1 LFLPMS
7 WRELGV
13 SRWKWYYWRLLGY
26 AEWLLQPLSAV
37 LPRRPRLLKP
47 PRAAVRVKEERPRS
61 KAAKEA
67 KGEARAGKA
76 AVSAA
81 AGNRGAGATGGR
93 LGLDDLHVDL
103 E

>member
-1 LFLPMS
+1 MS

-26 AEWLLQPLSAV
+26 AERLLQPLRGA

-47 PRAAVRVKEERPRS
+47 PRAAAVEQAKSEAGRAVKV
-61 KAAKEA
+61 A
-67 KGEARAGKA
+67 
-76 AVSAA
+76 SAA
-81 AGNRGAGATGGR
+81 AKGREAGAAASK
-93 LGLDDLHVDL
+93 LGLEELDEVDL

>member
-13 SRWKWYYWRLLGY
+13 SRWRWYLWRLEGY
-26 AEWLLQPLSAV
+26 AERLLQPLSAV
-37 LPRRPRLLKP
+37 LPRRPQLLKP
-47 PRAAVRVKEERPRS
+47 PRAAVRVKEEQPRRE
-61 KAAKEA
+61 AA
-67 KGEARAGKA
+67 GAGKA
-76 AVSAA
+76 AVSAV
-81 AGNRGAGATGGR
+81 AGNREAGATGGR

>member
-1 LFLPMS
+1 MS
-7 WRELGV
+7 WKELGV

-26 AEWLLQPLSAV
+26 AERLLQPLSAV
-37 LPRRPRLLKP
+37 FPRRPQLVRP
-47 PRAAVRVKEERPRS
+47 SRAAQARAEHPRS

-67 KGEARAGKA
+67 KGEAGAGKA
-76 AVSAA
+76 AVSAV
-81 AGNRGAGATGGR
+81 AGNREAKATEGAGGR